1 MKALPGDIR
10 DEFAPIWVL
19 LKTQNRFS
27 YMALDQAH
35 EQNNEVVKGPGG
47 AIGLTENPAVF
58 RCWMVA
64 GPEQAR
70 LREEFEIGI
79 KDWPRQKSS

>member
-1 MKALPGDIR
+1 MPLFFTLDKTNYVRWLPIHIHDMKAVPGDIR

-35 EQNNEVVKGPGG
+35 EQNNEVVKGPSG

-58 RCWMVA
+58 RHWMVA
-64 GPEQAR
+64 
-70 LREEFEIGI
+70 
-79 KDWPRQKSS
+79 